1 MRCVLVI
8 FSFLLAAVQLMGRVT
23 EAMPPTLCISNP
35 IEEVPLRVRKVCAA
49 LSSIYE
55 LAGAME
61 SYLDTEGHPQN
72 DAVFSHH
79 RQILENSLRKRVL
92 GDDEP
97 PQQLG
102 AKRPDHMFMR
112 FGRR

>member
-1 MRCVLVI
+1 MRRSRQPASPTTMRCVLVI

-61 SYLDTEGHPQN
+61 SYLDTEGHPQ
-72 DAVFSHH
+72 
-79 RQILENSLRKRVL
+79 IL